1 MKRIH
6 LTVEGCSDCPYIRFH
21 HGSKDVD
28 AGWDCSLANKRVVDE
43 GDRWDFSDS
52 SPGEEGEELEMEL
65 EPVMRLCD
73 IHLHPD
79 WCPLPETE

>member
-1 MKRIH
+1 MKIIQ
-6 LTVEGCSDCPYIRFH
+6 LTVEGCADCPYVHFH

-28 AGWDCSLANKRVVDE
+28 AGWDCSLAGKRVVDE

-52 SPGEEGEELEMEL
+52 SLGEELAMEL
-65 EPVMRLCD
+65 EPVMRLCG
-73 IHLHPD
+73 IHLYPD